1 MDMTTCILCEINYF
15 LCGFQVNMTLCFNCV
30 FKCWSVW
37 FEFSALPFSDCV
49 VLARELTTVE
59 IINSRE
65 TGKVLSVLTGM
76 AVFRS
81 VLLKN
86 GKLKFSMFMKQK

>member
-59 IINSRE
+59 TAFS
-65 TGKVLSVLTGM
+65 LTR
-76 AVFRS
+76 ARQAKCLVC
-81 VLLKN
+81 
-86 GKLKFSMFMKQK
+86 